1 MKDFQNFWR
10 LLNNYQKSVFL
21 FLVLASIIS
30 TFIEMVGIFAVIPF
44 VTFLLKPEEL
54 NNFEYLSNYIDLS
67 NLTLETEI
75 IIIFCII
82 FFLIFLVKNIVVI
95 IISKLTYKFIFS
107 FQTKLY
113 LKVAKKLLHQDYLFF
128 VDKGVGQIN
137 NVLSLEIRNYC
148 AKVVASMILLVR
160 ELMIILGILILIL
173 LSGYIEKLL
182 LILPLII
189 LIALLLKSI
198 NKSIKEWSVK
208 RIKNNENLT
217 KSNYSLI
224 TGIKE
229 ILIVGRIK
237 GFLNFIFQN
246 LKSLEEIDIK
256 NNTIANYPKV
266 ILEQS
271 VIAIFVIIIIVM
283 SMQISDFDETIIIL
297 SFYLAVSYRITPS
310 FNTIALSYQKI
321 KFGKP
326 SYDKIKQFLDLHDKN
341 VFLEKEAKI
350 NSIFEF
356 KKKIELRNISFNF
369 LNRKNII
376 ENLSFEINK
385 NQIIGIFGESGSG
398 KTTFLNIITQIIK
411 QDSGSLFLDGTEIS
425 DQKEIRR
432 YQNLFFMVSQ
442 DTFLLNGSI
451 KDNII
456 YGTDND
462 NISNNKIQEAL
473 SFALLNETIK
483 NFSDGINTQ
492 IGLAIKKLSSGQKQ
506 RIALARAFYND
517 REILVIDEATNSL
530 DEKNEKEI
538 FENILK
544 LKEKKTIIIISHKR
558 SNLKICDNIF
568 EFKNNNL
575 FEIKN

>member
-1 MKDFQNFWR
+1 
-10 LLNNYQKSVFL
+10 
-21 FLVLASIIS
+21 
-30 TFIEMVGIFAVIPF
+30 
-44 VTFLLKPEEL
+44 
-54 NNFEYLSNYIDLS
+54 
-67 NLTLETEI
+67 
-75 IIIFCII
+75 
-82 FFLIFLVKNIVVI
+82 
-95 IISKLTYKFIFS
+95 
-107 FQTKLY
+107 
-113 LKVAKKLLHQDYLFF
+113 
-128 VDKGVGQIN
+128 
-137 NVLSLEIRNYC
+137 
-148 AKVVASMILLVR
+148 MILLVR
-160 ELMIILGILILIL
+160 EFMIVLGILIIIL

-189 LIALLLKSI
+189 LIVYFLKII

-256 NNTIANYPKV
+256 NNTIANYPKA

-271 VIAIFVIIIIVM
+271 VIAIFVIIVIVM
-283 SMQISDFDETIIIL
+283 SIQISDFDETIIIL

-341 VFLEKEAKI
+341 VFLEKETKI
-350 NSIFEF
+350 NSILEF

-376 ENLSFEINK
+376 ENLSFKINK

-411 QDSGSLFLDGTEIS
+411 QDPGSLF
-425 DQKEIRR
+425 
-432 YQNLFFMVSQ
+432 
-442 DTFLLNGSI
+442 
-451 KDNII
+451 
-456 YGTDND
+456 
-462 NISNNKIQEAL
+462 
-473 SFALLNETIK
+473 
-483 NFSDGINTQ
+483 
-492 IGLAIKKLSSGQKQ
+492 
-506 RIALARAFYND
+506 
-517 REILVIDEATNSL
+517 
-530 DEKNEKEI
+530 
-538 FENILK
+538 
-544 LKEKKTIIIISHKR
+544 
-558 SNLKICDNIF
+558 
-568 EFKNNNL
+568 
-575 FEIKN
+575 